1 MHQVDIHCAFIYEH
15 VIVVQNKMIFVDVGG
30 SQHPNSIR
38 SINDVRR

>member
-1 MHQVDIHCAFIYEH
+1 MHQVDIHCTYIYEH

-38 SINDVRR
+38 PINDVRR